1 MVALELKKGNKCFG
15 LQKKLKKLKKN
26 VIGDLWGISAGFVLN
41 YILYIKTGRDW
52 FKYNSLSYK
61 AINRINRVLIEI
73 SRI

>member
-1 MVALELKKGNKCFG
+1 MFRFTKEIKEAKKEC
-15 LQKKLKKLKKN
+15 KLP
-26 VIGDLWGISAGFVLN
+26 IGDLWGISAGFVLN